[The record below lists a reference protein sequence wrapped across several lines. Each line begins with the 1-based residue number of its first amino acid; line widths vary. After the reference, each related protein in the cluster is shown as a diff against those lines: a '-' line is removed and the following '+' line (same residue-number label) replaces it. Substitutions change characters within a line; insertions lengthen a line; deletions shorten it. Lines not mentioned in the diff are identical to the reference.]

1 MQIRLLYGTQIT
13 ICQQFAEIRFPLNGE
28 SHKKGDRPPGQ
39 PPPVKY
45 RKKLFVLSALTA
57 SATSATAVTAT
68 SSTVVARLLSLS
80 SDTCVR

>member
-1 MQIRLLYGTQIT
+1 MQLRSTAFLLDCHRQMSR
-13 ICQQFAEIRFPLNGE
+13 EMR
-28 SHKKGDRPPGQ
+28 HKKGDRPPGQ